1 MNTIEHYNK
10 VFASYKNDIDHLHRI
25 LKNVEER
32 HRESVE
38 ALSKKDMDVNEKQAF
53 KVIWVSS
60 EALIEEIK
68 EAIERMETMMSDF
81 LKVVRSRVGQG
92 YKYPWDVTEEE
103 VREQLATETTNSGK
117 E

>member
-1 MNTIEHYNK
+1 MNDVIHYNN
-10 VFASYKNDIDHLHRI
+10 VFASYKNDIEVLHRI

-32 HRESVE
+32 HRNSIEE
-38 ALSKKDMDVNEKQAF
+38 LSKKDMDVNEKQVF

-68 EAIERMETMMSDF
+68 ESISRMETMMSDF

-92 YKYPWDVTEEE
+92 YKYPWDVTEAD
-103 VREQLATETTNSGK
+103 VREQLEKGI
-117 E
+117 EE